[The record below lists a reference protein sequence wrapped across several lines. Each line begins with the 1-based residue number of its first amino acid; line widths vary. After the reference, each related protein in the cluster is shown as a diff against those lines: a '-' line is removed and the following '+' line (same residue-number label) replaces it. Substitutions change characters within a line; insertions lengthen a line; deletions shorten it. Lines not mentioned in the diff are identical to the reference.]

1 LSVPDETELHKR
13 VGHIT
18 LKEVREGKKD
28 WSGLVKGSVPVAID
42 RSLEFFRFLRDSDHL
57 SSSKQEDAQY
67 YIERL
72 ERMKSLLNPQSLST
86 AGGLPREL
94 S

>member
-1 LSVPDETELHKR
+1 VKEIHKA

-28 WSGLVKGSVPVAID
+28 WTKLVKGSVPVAID
-42 RSLEFFRFLRDSDHL
+42 RSLQFFRFLRDSDQL
-57 SSSKQEDAQY
+57 SSSKREDARY

-72 ERMKSLLNPQSLST
+72 DHIKDLLNRQRATSLPT
-86 AGGLPREL
+86 PEIRP
-94 S
+94 